1 MYIQISPWYGSIIPL
16 YQKFKRRNSF
26 KYACHYCYCCVAQ
39 YQNTCTSQLHFM
51 LLKHID
57 PQISSYSVLQK
68 NIIDTYN
75 STCFEIWNSIM
86 CYIFC
91 YVWSD
96 KGIIKIPIWFKNH
109 VWNVILWK
117 IRQNGIQPFQI

>member
-1 MYIQISPWYGSIIPL
+1 MYIQISPWYGSIISL

-68 NIIDTYN
+68 KTLLKLIILLVLKYKILLSAIYFVTFDR
-75 STCFEIWNSIM
+75 IIM
-86 CYIFC
+86 KF
-91 YVWSD
+91 S
-96 KGIIKIPIWFKNH
+96 IWFENH

-117 IRQNGIQPFQI
+117 STQNGIEPFQI